1 MVPATSH
8 LSIMN
13 NSPDMKMA
21 QELELVSSTL
31 STLDV
36 ARKTGDPEET
46 QSPILVNAQGQA
58 RIVRKVSISVEALHQ
73 TRRGFSVFA
82 LY

>member
-1 MVPATSH
+1 MPVTSH

-13 NSPDMKMA
+13 NSPDMKTA
-21 QELELVSSTL
+21 QELELVPSTM

-36 ARKTGDPEET
+36 ARKTGDPEMP

-58 RIVRKVSISVEALHQ
+58 HIVRKVSI
-73 TRRGFSVFA
+73 RI
-82 LY
+82 

>member
-1 MVPATSH
+1 
-8 LSIMN
+8 
-13 NSPDMKMA
+13 MA

-58 RIVRKVSISVEALHQ
+58 RIVRKVSISVEALH
-73 TRRGFSVFA
+73 
-82 LY
+82 